1 MPGSAH
7 PENPAQGAVRTA
19 GSATGSAASEAPR
32 ACEPAPRLTLASGT
46 VGARSNSRRASRKTL
61 GCAGFTYVGVMIFV
75 AILGVVSA
83 AALSAGSSLD
93 RRAKEEELLF
103 IGREFA
109 QAFRSYFEATPAGQ
123 RNYPAKLEELLRDPR
138 YPGVRRHLRRI
149 YVDPM
154 TGRAEW
160 GLVPAPGG
168 IVGVHSL
175 SERAPLKVAEFEP
188 AFAPL
193 TGRTSYIEWKFGF
206 APPGLVLPG
215 NPQLAGTIAPV
226 MKPVARKPTA
236 SPTEVA
242 PFLKEVPPV
251 PPAPIGP
258 GRPIETPDA
267 R

>member
-1 MPGSAH
+1 MRPRPLRA
-7 PENPAQGAVRTA
+7 AGAWT
-19 GSATGSAASEAPR
+19 PR
-32 ACEPAPRLTLASGT
+32 PIADPRHGPH
-46 VGARSNSRRASRKTL
+46 
-61 GCAGFTYVGVMIFV
+61 GFTYIGVLVFL
-75 AILGVVSA
+75 AILAIASAGV
-83 AALSAGSSLD
+83 LSAGSSLQ
-93 RRAKEEELLF
+93 RRANEEELLF

-109 QAFRSYFEATPAGQ
+109 EAFRSYFEATPAGQ

-160 GLVPAPGG
+160 GFVVAPGG

-175 SERAPLKVAEFEP
+175 SERAPLKIAEFEP
-188 AFAPL
+188 ALAPL
-193 TGRTSYIEWKFGF
+193 TGRTSYLEWKFGF

-226 MKPVARKPTA
+226 TKPARQKPAAT
-236 SPTEVA
+236 PKDA
-242 PFLKEVPPV
+242 PFLKGAAPPSS
-251 PPAPIGP
+251 PAPIGP
-258 GRPIETPDA
+258 GMPIETPA